1 MRFMMIIKSNEQAES
16 GRMPDEKLL
25 SAMGTYNQELI
36 KANAL
41 LAGEGLHASSKGF
54 KVRKAGK
61 TGKTST
67 VVDGPFAE
75 AKELV
80 GGFWIIKVASKEE
93 AIAWARRVPVKDGE
107 IELRQ
112 LFEMEDFPQDPAE
125 QAGGWRDQEEQMRA
139 AAEAPATAPARRPG
153 TRRWMAMIKSDARSE
168 AGVMPSEK
176 TLTEM
181 GALMQEMGTAGV
193 ALGGEGLQ
201 PTAKGAR
208 VRVSGE
214 KRTVIDGPFSEA
226 KELIAGYCI
235 LQTATREE
243 AVEWVKR
250 WADIHHDS
258 GAEQTEIEVRPLVE
272 MSDFAVD
279 AAEKPDGWRAQ
290 EQSFRDRTGQ

>member
-1 MRFMMIIKSNEQAES
+1 MRFMMIIKSNEQSEA
-16 GRMPDEKLL
+16 GQVPDEKLL
-25 SAMGTYNQELI
+25 SAMGSYNQSLVE
-36 KANAL
+36 ANAL

-54 KVRKAGK
+54 KVRKTGKAGK
-61 TGKTST
+61 ST

-112 LFEMEDFPQDPAE
+112 LFELEDFPQDQAE
-125 QAGGWRDQEEQMRA
+125 QAGGWRDQEAQMRA

-168 AGVMPSEK
+168 AGVMPSQK

-181 GALMQEMGTAGV
+181 GALMEEMGRAGV
-193 ALGGEGLQ
+193 ALGGEGLK

-208 VRVSGE
+208 VRASGE

-243 AVEWVKR
+243 AVEWVQR
-250 WADIHHDS
+250 WVDIHHAA
-258 GAEQTEIEVRPLVE
+258 GADQTEIEVRPLVE
-272 MSDFAVD
+272 LSDFAVD
-279 AAEKPDGWRAQ
+279 PAEKPDGWRAQ